1 MRIREAEV
9 KDSEEITK
17 LHKRT
22 VKEINGRD
30 YQEETIKEWIENIT
44 KENTEK
50 EIEQTNF
57 YIAEEQGRIIGFVNF
72 NEERTIY
79 QIYVSPDHLDKGIG
93 TKLLEKAEKEA
104 REKGI
109 KKIKGNSTLTA
120 QKFFQKKGYKL
131 KREIEYPLNNHTVKM
146 KRIEKTLK
154 AE

>member
-1 MRIREAEV
+1 MRIREAEI

-50 EIEQTNF
+50 EIKQTNF